1 MKKLMMTKM
10 ALAAGVALTLS
21 MNYAQQAEDPIAAA
35 AAAAVAQVQQAAAA
49 LPEATVKA
57 VEQKAKTD
65 NPAPTPEEMQK
76 DEGVQAVVKV
86 QSAPKDEPKA
96 NPRKKTAK
104 EMVRAILKNSG
115 IKVTATKKRLVK
127 IADVS
132 FPSEDPAKDKDFFV
146 KRDQFAKFAVLKLKG
161 QIAQSVGQTFS
172 AKEQAR
178 IFGGGKTNS
187 FVAVRSESESVAKW
201 PLFGVTVLAQAESWD
216 GKNYSIAV
224 AGVWSEVLHRAAKA
238 TLLGEKVTGAAG
250 KKTIDQWLE
259 EKDLSLLCG
268 PRQMVDEN
276 GNRVF
281 LGISAR
287 EIGVDAVTDE
297 VNKSAAQAS
306 ANASL
311 VFSLFADVEQRLGH
325 AAVAGM
331 YKDGDKVAVEAG
343 ETVDR
348 RLSQSVDK
356 RAIAGASEIFS
367 TEIEHPLTGKQIYVS
382 VWGLDAES
390 AANAR
395 VMAEELIATRVATEL
410 ANKNTLGRWQGYQD
424 KVDEAKA
431 DTESYNKGRAEG
443 RQAISSKLEKKNQVK
458 SEVEAAKKAP
468 AKATKGVVSG
478 EGAVDNDF

>member
-10 ALAAGVALTLS
+10 ALAAGMALTLS

-57 VEQKAKTD
+57 VEQKAKAD

-104 EMVRAILKNSG
+104 AMVEAILKNSG
-115 IKVTATKKRLVK
+115 IKVRPTKKRV
-127 IADVS
+127 IQIVDVS

-146 KRDQFAKFAVLKLKG
+146 KRDQFAKLAILQLKG
-161 QIAQSVGQTFS
+161 QIAQSVGQVFS

-178 IFGGGKTNS
+178 IFGNETN
-187 FVAVRSESESVAKW
+187 VAIQISSMSESVAKW

-216 GKNYSIAV
+216 GENYSIAV

-250 KKTIDQWLE
+250 RKTIDQWLE

-287 EIGVDAVTDE
+287 EIGINAARDL
-297 VNKSAAQAS
+297 VNRGAAKTS
-306 ANASL
+306 ANESL
-311 VFSLFADVEQRLGH
+311 AFSLFADVEQRLAH
-325 AAVAGM
+325 AAVANM
-331 YKDGDKVAVEAG
+331 YEKNDKAAATAG
-343 ETVDR
+343 ETVDL

-443 RQAISSKLEKKNQVK
+443 RQAISNKLEKKNQVK
-458 SEVEAAKKAP
+458 SAVEAAKKAP

-478 EGAVDNDF
+478 EGTVDNDF